1 MGGHV
6 SYPITSVTTQLTSNI
21 ASVQVKAVGSSAI
34 NESPF
39 TFAQQV
45 YEFTGKRWEFTV
57 TTCDLGSNTAA
68 LKAVQGFL
76 LSLNGVRGTFE
87 LDIPTILNETR
98 SGSHTGTV
106 TVNSGAV
113 AGETNIT
120 LTKTGS
126 FSPTQGD
133 WICLTRGTTAIPRLH
148 KIASF
153 SSSNLQM
160 AIWPGLREN
169 STDETITLT
178 TTNRKCRFRLADNE
192 IAWSKGIEGF
202 TSCSFDIVEVL

>member
-1 MGGHV
+1 MGHV
-6 SYPITSVTTQLTSNI
+6 TYPITSVTSQLTNNI

-57 TTCDLGSNTAA
+57 TTCALGSNTAA

-76 LSLNGVRGTFE
+76 LSLKGVRGTFE
-87 LDIPTILNETR
+87 LDIPDILNETA

-126 FSPTQGD
+126 FSPSQGD
-133 WICLTRGTTAIPRLH
+133 WICLTGATTAIPRLH

-153 SSSNLQM
+153 TSSNMQM

-169 STDETITLT
+169 STSETITLT

-192 IAWSKGIEGF
+192 ITWSKGIEGF
-202 TSCSFDIVEVL
+202 TVCSFDIVEAL